1 MKYFIYFLMLFAVGM
16 MVLSISLI
24 DFNDVMGEQSQFGSI
39 SFMASFIVLILLV
52 ILLASKKVKDKYDSI
67 KLNKTKSD

>member
-1 MKYFIYFLMLFAVGM
+1 MLFAVGM

-39 SFMASFIVLILLV
+39 GFMASFIVLILLV
-52 ILLASKKVKDKYDSI
+52 ILLASKKVEDKYDQVQ
-67 KLNKTKSD
+67 LDQTKAD

>member
-24 DFNDVMGEQSQFGSI
+24 DFKDVMGEQSQFGSI
-39 SFMASFIVLILLV
+39 GFMASFIVLILLV
-52 ILLASKKVKDKYDSI
+52 ILLASKKVKEKYDYA
-67 KLNKTKSD
+67 KLNQSEAE

>member
-16 MVLSISLI
+16 MALSVSLI
-24 DFNDVMGEQSQFGSI
+24 DFNNVMGEQSQFGSI
-39 SFMASFIVLILLV
+39 GFMASFIVLILLV